1 MYDEITIN
9 EELDRD
15 NLDWLL
21 HISTRTGISVSGD
34 STITDDFARLV
45 ISTIKN
51 QDKEILR
58 LNNIINKLEK
68 WLNDEIY
75 RHEEVYKPSNPIF
88 IENGEL
94 HKVLDKLIE
103 LKEK

>member
-1 MYDEITIN
+1 MSEEKIYKELSDSLTIEIEKTTKEKIKLL
-9 EELDRD
+9 EE
-15 NLDWLL
+15 
-21 HISTRTGISVSGD
+21 I
-34 STITDDFARLV
+34 
-45 ISTIKN
+45 
-51 QDKEILR
+51 ER

-94 HKVLDKLIE
+94 HKVLDKLKE
-103 LKEK
+103 LKGSDSNE